1 VGVGYDRIY
10 YLKKAFALW
19 PGVVRPVSGT
29 FLAAHY
35 RRRGATRGAARAAL
49 DAVAG
54 LAFLVWIP
62 WRARNVARRFG
73 LNDDW
78 RRRAIRI
85 ARARFADPQDLALF
99 GVETAEAMD
108 GYIRRFEDAGLNRI
122 LNPLGWSGACALAD
136 KVVFAA
142 RCANAALPQPETVA
156 LAGGGRI
163 NVLTDPA
170 GRELVTKPTDGEG
183 GDGVRRLGAFS
194 NAADL
199 IARAPSALAR
209 GPGMHLIQPWLVPH
223 PGLVDLAL
231 DALTTVRVVTIL
243 DETGTPETVSAT
255 FRCASGHGVV
265 VDNMK
270 AGGLIAPVE
279 LKSGRLGEAWKGYGG
294 GPCVRHPA
302 TGAEIAGRTLPDW
315 PAAVALA
322 ERAHAV
328 AFADYT
334 LVGWDIG
341 LTEDGPV
348 LIEGNSKPGV
358 LMPQRAARRG
368 LGEGRYGALIAHH
381 LATKA

>member
-1 VGVGYDRIY
+1 
-10 YLKKAFALW
+10 
-19 PGVVRPVSGT
+19 
-29 FLAAHY
+29 
-35 RRRGATRGAARAAL
+35 
-49 DAVAG
+49 
-54 LAFLVWIP
+54 
-62 WRARNVARRFG
+62 
-73 LNDDW
+73 
-78 RRRAIRI
+78 
-85 ARARFADPQDLALF
+85 
-99 GVETAEAMD
+99 
-108 GYIRRFEDAGLNRI
+108 
-122 LNPLGWSGACALAD
+122 
-136 KVVFAA
+136 
-142 RCANAALPQPETVA
+142 
-156 LAGGGRI
+156 
-163 NVLTDPA
+163 
-170 GRELVTKPTDGEG
+170 
-183 GDGVRRLGAFS
+183 
-194 NAADL
+194 
-199 IARAPSALAR
+199 
-209 GPGMHLIQPWLVPH
+209 
-223 PGLVDLAL
+223 
-231 DALTTVRVVTIL
+231 
-243 DETGTPETVSAT
+243 
-255 FRCASGHGVV
+255 V